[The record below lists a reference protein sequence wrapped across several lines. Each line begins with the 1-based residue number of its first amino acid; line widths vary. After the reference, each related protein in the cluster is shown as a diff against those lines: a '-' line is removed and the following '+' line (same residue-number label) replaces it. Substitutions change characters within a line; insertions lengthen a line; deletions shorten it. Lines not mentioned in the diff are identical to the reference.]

1 MRYPNRRYGNPT
13 AMQHYAI
20 WYGSTAELA
29 KALKR
34 SERSVKDWLSGKQR
48 VPWWVPEIM
57 RLQKLEHD
65 HVVLQM
71 TGRHNL
77 ARLGIVQDSVVLDA
91 GQRFRRPSDPVDLST
106 TAAHQLRSVG

>member
-1 MRYPNRRYGNPT
+1 M
-13 AMQHYAI
+13 AHYAI

-34 SERSVKDWLSGKQR
+34 SERSVNDWLTGKAK

-65 HVVLQM
+65 HMVHRI
-71 TGRHNL
+71 TGRAQL
-77 ARLGIVQDSVVLDA
+77 ARLGIVQAGQVVDA
-91 GQRFRRPSDPVDLST
+91 GQRFSRTVDPAIENAGIEPAFFELKVAL
-106 TAAHQLRSVG
+106 